1 MHLQICLRLK
11 IDRFLLV
18 RLTITAFAESAT
30 PSFMGIPTE
39 LRLRISRHA
48 LYSPYSLMRGII
60 LGFGDEPPDLTP
72 PANYIDLLP
81 GRIVFN
87 LTRRT
92 YEEARSLLYEVLW

>member
-1 MHLQICLRLK
+1 
-11 IDRFLLV
+11 
-18 RLTITAFAESAT
+18 
-30 PSFMGIPTE
+30 
-39 LRLRISRHA
+39 
-48 LYSPYSLMRGII
+48 MRGII
-60 LGFGDEPPDLTP
+60 LVFGDEPPDLTP